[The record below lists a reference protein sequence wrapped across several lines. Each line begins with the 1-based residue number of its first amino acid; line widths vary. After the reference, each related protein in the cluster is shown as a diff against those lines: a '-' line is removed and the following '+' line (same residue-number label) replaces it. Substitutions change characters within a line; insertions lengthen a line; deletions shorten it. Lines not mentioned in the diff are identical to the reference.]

1 MCDKNLN
8 CSYIISLKIS
18 IHCFFIQKVRTALL
32 SGIGMYGEKQDAG
45 TEMYQK

>member
-8 CSYIISLKIS
+8 SSYIISLKIS
-18 IHCFFIQKVRTALL
+18 IHRFFIQKVRTALL
-32 SGIGMYGEKQDAG
+32 SGIEMYGEKQDAG